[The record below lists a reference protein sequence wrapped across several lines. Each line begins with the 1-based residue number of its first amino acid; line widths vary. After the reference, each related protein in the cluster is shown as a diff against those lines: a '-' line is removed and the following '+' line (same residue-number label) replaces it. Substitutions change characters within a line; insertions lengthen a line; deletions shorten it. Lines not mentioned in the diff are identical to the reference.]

1 MQQHKVFRNNAFDR
15 IGNENLIAV
24 KLNLVLVYIKVRLQ
38 FREVEDTCQ
47 VERVIDVQVNVEQ
60 RFLEVHRVE
69 FVVELHVVFV
79 LEVGRF
85 LLPSW
90 VGVVYDV
97 VLVGFLLLAVF
108 PFLFLS
114 ENDWYW
120 QEFAVFIKHFFDS
133 VLFEEFFR
141 FAVDVQDDVGT
152 DFGLFSFFESVFG
165 VAVALP
171 ANSLSA
177 IAVRFCDDFDL
188 FGNHKRRVETK
199 AEMSDYG
206 ICDVL
211 VLVEEVAC
219 TRKCNLVDVL
229 VNFFGGHTYAVVA
242 DGDGLC
248 VLVNRY
254 LYFDVVG
261 ISFVFARLRQGFK
274 FLTCIYCV

>member
-1 MQQHKVFRNNAFDR
+1 MD
-15 IGNENLIAV
+15 I
-24 KLNLVLVYIKVRLQ
+24 
-38 FREVEDTCQ
+38 
-47 VERVIDVQVNVEQ
+47 EQ
-60 RFLEVHRVE
+60 RFLEVHRVKL
-69 FVVELHVVFV
+69 VVELHVVLV

-97 VLVGFLLLAVF
+97 VLGGFLFLAVL

-114 ENDWYW
+114 KNYWYR
-120 QEFAVFIKHFFDS
+120 QEFAVFLKHFLDS
-133 VLFEEFFR
+133 VLFEELFR

-152 DFGLFSFFESVFG
+152 DFRLFGFFESVFG

-171 ANSLSA
+171 ANSLSTV
-177 IAVRFCDDFDL
+177 AVRLGDDFNL

-199 AEMSDYG
+199 TEMSDDG
-206 ICDVL
+206 VGDVL

-219 TRKCNLVDVL
+219 TRECNLVDVL

-254 LYFDVVG
+254 LYFNVVG